1 MFDMEAREKKT
12 RLLVYLTGYDK
23 GQSII
28 MTQVSIQTFFFFIL
42 HESDYH
48 QVCLAGRRVKF
59 NCDSSTR
66 RYRGL
71 LLLRKTFALLFAVIQ
86 ALRDG

>member
-1 MFDMEAREKKT
+1 MA
-12 RLLVYLTGYDK
+12 LVYTRPRSGYVK

-28 MTQVSIQTFFFFIL
+28 MTQ
-42 HESDYH
+42 SDY